1 MDCHKKI
8 TAVVKIDIDT
18 NIVIFQSITMSI
30 FHTTFVAKSYDTAD
44 AIEMLKQ
51 YQVTASQLAE
61 VSHEEETVEET
72 VEKPIPEEPIPQKP
86 VPKNHNAFF
95 PDKKDTLFWSIY
107 IGRNGITDYE
117 TIHRG
122 YGNVEIAEK
131 HKIMTFIKERP
142 NRLKTTNIKLTNVGI
157 QEIMSD
163 IVTNATISVS
173 NLPALAVFY
182 NARIILTK
190 DNAFYIDICPEE
202 PETTLVLIKGRKGY
216 GIHLEPDVAAIETT
230 QFLLHRYDKPLQAIS
245 NYTTDEL
252 KEVAKR
258 LGVDTTK
265 KQKKAE
271 LYQECVLKA
280 VW

>member
-1 MDCHKKI
+1 
-8 TAVVKIDIDT
+8 
-18 NIVIFQSITMSI
+18 MSI
-30 FHTTFVAKSYDTAD
+30 FHTTFVAKSYETAD
-44 AIEMLKQ
+44 AIEVLKQ
-51 YQVTASQLAE
+51 FQVSASQMME
-61 VSHEEETVEET
+61 IVPHEQSEEQVPEETNC
-72 VEKPIPEEPIPQKP
+72 EEPIRQEP
-86 VPKNHNAFF
+86 VRNKHNAFF

-107 IGRNGITDYE
+107 IGRNGITEYE
-117 TIHRG
+117 NIHRG

-131 HKIMTFIKERP
+131 QKIMTFIKERP

-163 IVTNATISVS
+163 ILTNATISVS

-182 NARIILTK
+182 NARILLTK
-190 DNAFYIDICPEE
+190 ENAFYIDICPEE
-202 PETTLVLIKGRKGY
+202 PDTTLVLIKGRKGY
-216 GIHLEPDVAAIETT
+216 GIHLEPNIAEIETT

-252 KEVAKR
+252 KAVAKR
-258 LGVDTTK
+258 LGVDTMK

-280 VW
+280 VWSREPTVPLRPLPSSKTE

>member
-1 MDCHKKI
+1 
-8 TAVVKIDIDT
+8 
-18 NIVIFQSITMSI
+18 MSI
-30 FHTTFVAKSYDTAD
+30 FHTTFVAKSYDTVD

-51 YQVTASQLAE
+51 YQVTYSQLAE
-61 VSHEEETVEET
+61 VSQEELTVPKEQPKEQ
-72 VEKPIPEEPIPQKP
+72 PEEQPIQAP
-86 VPKNHNAFF
+86 VPNKHNAFF

-107 IGRNGITDYE
+107 IGRNGITEYE
-117 TIHRG
+117 NIHRG

-182 NARIILTK
+182 NTRILLTK
-190 DNAFYIDICPEE
+190 ENAFYIDICPEE

-258 LGVDTTK
+258 LGVDTMK

-271 LYQECVLKA
+271 LYQDCVLKA
-280 VW
+280 VWSREAGNLRFPAPLPSSKT

>member
-1 MDCHKKI
+1 
-8 TAVVKIDIDT
+8 
-18 NIVIFQSITMSI
+18 MSI

-44 AIEMLKQ
+44 AIEVLKQ

-61 VSHEEETVEET
+61 VSQPEE
-72 VEKPIPEEPIPQKP
+72 PIPEEPIPQKP

-107 IGRNGITDYE
+107 IGLNGITDYE

-190 DNAFYIDICPEE
+190 ENAFYIDICPEE

>member
-1 MDCHKKI
+1 
-8 TAVVKIDIDT
+8 
-18 NIVIFQSITMSI
+18 
-30 FHTTFVAKSYDTAD
+30 
-44 AIEMLKQ
+44 
-51 YQVTASQLAE
+51 
-61 VSHEEETVEET
+61 
-72 VEKPIPEEPIPQKP
+72 
-86 VPKNHNAFF
+86 
-95 PDKKDTLFWSIY
+95 
-107 IGRNGITDYE
+107 
-117 TIHRG
+117 
-122 YGNVEIAEK
+122 
-131 HKIMTFIKERP
+131 MTFIKERP